1 MKYNP
6 IIFLLLLLGACAEKK
21 GGEEISKGKEKVNF
35 PVYADYETN
44 HSDQEVLLQSVF
56 STPFNGQKGTFVGL
70 KKGLPLSEE
79 EVATQ
84 LKDTLLLEKDNAQY
98 WSLKQEQVLDFLTVE
113 WVDSLFVF
121 GENGKLG
128 EDQRPEKFIYF
139 EDLLESGFI
148 ALFPDLPL
156 MDSALYVMKFKGQYF
171 PENQR
176 HIPLDKEVKREWKLL
191 QLEQAKMGIG
201 SLQFGLLPDSTCL
214 SFYAYSDSSGQDHS
228 QLYYWKLGMPDKA
241 HVQALDWV
249 ISDVVVTPLIVR
261 GKPVLLGSGCISE
274 SDVCSD
280 FPLVFD
286 GEKYQMAS
294 SSIFVPA
301 DFQASSAM
309 VFSEQDTIFA
319 LINRRL
325 LREDSLSTEA
335 LSAFM
340 NAFFHL
346 RNMEEVRLVGNELM
360 LDLLYQQTEEFL
372 LVFGSQEDSVK
383 AFILKELAHPVIENY
398 DPAAVM
404 DKVEFSKADKAVK
417 VQVLTTLENY
427 QATYIQ

>member
-21 GGEEISKGKEKVNF
+21 GGEGISKDHEKLNF
-35 PVYADYETN
+35 PVYADFETN

-98 WSLKQEQVLDFLTVE
+98 WSLKKEQVLDFLTVE
-113 WVDSLFVF
+113 WMDSLFVF

-139 EDLLESGFI
+139 EDLLESGFM

-156 MDSALYVMKFKGQYF
+156 MDSALYIMKFKGRYF
-171 PENQR
+171 LENQR
-176 HIPLDKEVKREWKLL
+176 HTSLGKEVRIEWKLL
-191 QLEQAKMGIG
+191 QPELANRNIS
-201 SLQFGLLPDSTCL
+201 SLQLGLLPDSTCL
-214 SFYAYSDSSGQDHS
+214 SFYAFSDSLGQDHS

-241 HVQALDWV
+241 RVQALDWV
-249 ISDVVVTPLIVR
+249 ISDVVVTPFIVQ
-261 GKPVLLGSGCISE
+261 GKPVLLGSGCIPE

-286 GEKYQMAS
+286 GAKYQMAS

-301 DFQASSAM
+301 DFQASPAVVS
-309 VFSEQDTIFA
+309 SEQDTIFA
-319 LINRRL
+319 LINRGL
-325 LREDSLSTEA
+325 LHKRIISTEA
-335 LSAFM
+335 LGAFF
-340 NAFFHL
+340 NAFIRL
-346 RNMEEVRLVGNELM
+346 QNMEEVRLVGNELM
-360 LDLLYQQTEEFL
+360 LDLLFQQTEGFL

-404 DKVEFSKADKAVK
+404 DKVEFSKADTAVK